1 MLSDG
6 TMIII
11 IFAAIILIPTIVVF
25 IVLGICKNGR
35 KRKKNNY
42 MGITQGRVIRI
53 VDKGLDY
60 PWVIHVQYKV
70 NGIDYEIKETAKM
83 KSTAI
88 KIAGIPVGQRKTFVL
103 GAVKEGDLL
112 EIRYDEAHPE
122 RAIIYGNDGVVTG

>member
-6 TMIII
+6 AIIII
-11 IFAAIILIPTIVVF
+11 IFAAIIFIPTIVVF
-25 IVLGICKNGR
+25 IVLGISKNSR

-42 MGITQGRVIRI
+42 MGIAQGRVVRI

-60 PWVIHVQYKV
+60 PWVIHVQYRV

-103 GAVKEGDLL
+103 GDVKEGDLL

-122 RAIIYGNDGVVTG
+122 KAIIYGNDGVVTG

>member
-6 TMIII
+6 VMIII

-25 IVLGICKNGR
+25 IVLGISKNSR

-88 KIAGIPVGQRKTFVL
+88 KVAGIPVGQRKTFVL
-103 GAVKEGDLL
+103 GVVKEGDLL
-112 EIRYDEAHPE
+112 EIHYDEDYPE
-122 RAIIYGNDGVVTG
+122 KAIIYGNDGVVTG

>member
-1 MLSDG
+1 MLSNG
-6 TMIII
+6 AMIII
-11 IFAAIILIPTIVVF
+11 ICASIILIPTIVVF
-25 IVLGICKNGR
+25 IVLGISKNSR

-83 KSTAI
+83 KSMAI
-88 KIAGIPVGQRKTFVL
+88 KVAGIPVGQRKTFVL
-103 GAVKEGDLL
+103 GAVKEGDML

-122 RAIIYGNDGVVTG
+122 KAIIYGNDGVVTG

>member
-6 TMIII
+6 AMIII
-11 IFAAIILIPTIVVF
+11 IFVAIILIPIIIVF
-25 IVLGICKNGR
+25 IVLGISKNSR
-35 KRKKNNY
+35 RRKKNNY

-88 KIAGIPVGQRKTFVL
+88 KVAGIPVGQRKTFVL
-103 GAVKEGDLL
+103 GVVKEGDLL

>member
-6 TMIII
+6 VMIII

-25 IVLGICKNGR
+25 IVLGISKNSR
-35 KRKKNNY
+35 RRKKNNY

-88 KIAGIPVGQRKTFVL
+88 KIAGIPVGQRKIFVL

>member
-6 TMIII
+6 AMIII
-11 IFAAIILIPTIVVF
+11 IFAAIILITTIVVF
-25 IVLGICKNGR
+25 IVLGINKNNR
-35 KRKKNNY
+35 KKKKNNY
-42 MGITQGRVIRI
+42 KGITKGRIIRI
-53 VDKGLDY
+53 KNKGLHY

-88 KIAGIPVGQRKTFVL
+88 KVAGIPVGQRKTFVL
-103 GAVKEGDLL
+103 GTVKEGDLL

-122 RAIIYGNDGVVTG
+122 RAIIYGNNGAVTG

>member
-6 TMIII
+6 VMIII
-11 IFAAIILIPTIVVF
+11 IFAAIILIPIIIVF
-25 IVLGICKNGR
+25 IVLGISKNSR
-35 KRKKNNY
+35 KRKKSNY

-103 GAVKEGDLL
+103 GDVKEGDLL
-112 EIRYDEAHPE
+112 EIRYDETHPE

>member
-6 TMIII
+6 VMIII

-25 IVLGICKNGR
+25 IVLGISKNSR

-88 KIAGIPVGQRKTFVL
+88 KVAGIPVGQRKTFVL
-103 GAVKEGDLL
+103 GDVKEGDLL
-112 EIRYDEAHPE
+112 EIRYDESHPE
-122 RAIIYGNDGVVTG
+122 RAVIYHNDEVVTG

>member
-6 TMIII
+6 AMITI
-11 IFAAIILIPTIVVF
+11 IFAAIILIPIIIVF
-25 IVLGICKNGR
+25 IVLGISKNSR
-35 KRKKNNY
+35 RRKKNNY

-88 KIAGIPVGQRKTFVL
+88 KIAGILVGQRKTFVL
-103 GAVKEGDLL
+103 GDVKEGDLL
-112 EIRYDEAHPE
+112 EIRYDEAYPE
-122 RAIIYGNDGVVTG
+122 KAIIYGNDGVVTG

>member
-6 TMIII
+6 AMIII
-11 IFAAIILIPTIVVF
+11 IFAAIILIPTIIVF
-25 IVLGICKNGR
+25 IVLGISKNSR

-42 MGITQGRVIRI
+42 MGITKGRVIRI

-122 RAIIYGNDGVVTG
+122 KAIIYGNDGVVTG

>member
-6 TMIII
+6 VMIII
-11 IFAAIILIPTIVVF
+11 IFASIILIPTIVVF
-25 IVLGICKNGR
+25 IVLGIIKNSR

-53 VDKGLDY
+53 VHKGLDY

-88 KIAGIPVGQRKTFVL
+88 KVAGIPVGQRKTFVL

-112 EIRYDEAHPE
+112 EIHYDKAHPE
-122 RAIIYGNDGVVTG
+122 KAIIHGNDGVVTG

>member
-6 TMIII
+6 AMIII
-11 IFAAIILIPTIVVF
+11 IFAAIILIPTIIVF
-25 IVLGICKNGR
+25 IVLGINKNSR

-60 PWVIHVQYKV
+60 PRVIHVQYKV

-88 KIAGIPVGQRKTFVL
+88 KVAGIPVGQRKTFVL

-122 RAIIYGNDGVVTG
+122 KAIIYGNDGVVTG

>member
-6 TMIII
+6 AMIII

-25 IVLGICKNGR
+25 SVLGISKNSR

-53 VDKGLDY
+53 GDKGLDY

-70 NGIDYEIKETAKM
+70 NGIGYEIKETAKM

-88 KIAGIPVGQRKTFVL
+88 KVAGIPVGQRKTFVL

>member
-6 TMIII
+6 AMIII
-11 IFAAIILIPTIVVF
+11 IFAAIILIPIIIVF
-25 IVLGICKNGR
+25 IVLGISKISR
-35 KRKKNNY
+35 RRKKNNY

-103 GAVKEGDLL
+103 GDVKEGDLL

-122 RAIIYGNDGVVTG
+122 KAIIYGNDGVVTG

>member
-1 MLSDG
+1 MLSDEA
-6 TMIII
+6 MIII

-25 IVLGICKNGR
+25 IVLGISKNSR

-42 MGITQGRVIRI
+42 MGIAQGRVIRI

-83 KSTAI
+83 RSTAI
-88 KIAGIPVGQRKTFVL
+88 KVAGIPVGQRKTFVL
-103 GAVKEGDLL
+103 GVVKEGDLL

-122 RAIIYGNDGVVTG
+122 RAVIYHNDGVVTG

>member
-6 TMIII
+6 AMIII
-11 IFAAIILIPTIVVF
+11 IFAAIILIPIIIVF
-25 IVLGICKNGR
+25 IVLGISKNSR

-42 MGITQGRVIRI
+42 MGIAQGRVIRI

-70 NGIDYEIKETAKM
+70 NGIDYEIKEKKKM
-83 KSTAI
+83 RSTAI
-88 KIAGIPVGQRKTFVL
+88 KVAGIPVGQRKTFVL
-103 GAVKEGDLL
+103 GVVKEGDLL

-122 RAIIYGNDGVVTG
+122 RAVTYHNDGVVTG

>member
-1 MLSDG
+1 MLSNG
-6 TMIII
+6 AMIII

-25 IVLGICKNGR
+25 IVLGISKNSR

-70 NGIDYEIKETAKM
+70 NGIDYKIKETAKM

-88 KIAGIPVGQRKTFVL
+88 KVAGIPVGQRKTFVL

-112 EIRYDEAHPE
+112 EIHYDEDHPE

>member
-1 MLSDG
+1 MLNDG
-6 TMIII
+6 AMIII

-25 IVLGICKNGR
+25 IVLSINKRNR

-42 MGITQGRVIRI
+42 MGITKGRVIRI

-83 KSTAI
+83 KSKAI

-103 GAVKEGDLL
+103 GAAKEGDLL

-122 RAIIYGNDGVVTG
+122 KAIIYGNDGVVTG